1 MKVRCVDKPWGYELI
16 IAHTEQYA
24 AKILNIRFGHRLS
37 LQHHF
42 AKDETLFPL
51 QGETELEIDVDE
63 REPLRSRMLP
73 DQSYRVRPGKVHRL
87 TALTDAR
94 VLEVSTPELDDV
106 VRWEDDYG
114 RALSLRNQGKVP
126 PAGSL

>member
-16 IAHTEQYA
+16 VAHTEQYA
-24 AKILNIRFGHRLS
+24 GKILNIRAGHRLS

-42 AKDETLFPL
+42 AKDETLFL
-51 QGETELEIDVDE
+51 LHGETELEIDIDE
-63 REPLRSRMLP
+63 REPLRWRMLP
-73 DQSYRVRPGKVHRL
+73 DKSYRVRPGQVHRL

-114 RALSLRNQGKVP
+114 RASSPRNQGKVP
-126 PAGSL
+126 PTGSL